1 MAGSSGSRPPAD
13 RNSRCCRP
21 TTPPAISPRWFSASR
36 CGSRST
42 RTSRCWSGCCRECPS
57 SLKFTPMSR
66 EPMAESSEA
75 GRDDGHGP
83 LSRGC
88 IAPQPLFAVGA
99 VLLGSFLA
107 NFDSRLTSVGLPDLR
122 GAFSLG
128 FDEGAWLSTAA
139 IGSQIF
145 IAPAVA
151 WLATV
156 FGLRR
161 MLGIPSLVYA
171 LVSLV
176 IPLVRD
182 YNALIVL
189 SIAHGLLLGT
199 FVPATLMIIIRNLP
213 IRWWLPAIA
222 IYSIRVGFSLDTSTA
237 LVGFY
242 VDHWGWQWLYWQGV
256 IIAPLMGLMVY
267 LGTPHE
273 EVNRP
278 LLRDADWGGMLLLGT
293 GVSMIYA
300 GLDQGNR
307 LDWLGSGTVMALLV
321 GGGLLCVAFLINEAM
336 VRQPWAHINV
346 LFSRH
351 IGLSLVVILLYTLTS
366 LSNSSLVPNFLSVV
380 GQLRP
385 EQTGTLLLVY
395 GALPMFVMVPVS
407 IFLLRQVDP
416 RFVLIVG
423 LSAFAAANLWGTQLT
438 HVWALGDFVPIVIL
452 QSIGQAFT
460 LLPIIILALSNA
472 DPTRATAFAAY
483 IQIRRLGGAEI
494 GVALMG
500 TWLRVREQIHSN
512 YLGQHL
518 ENGSDNVVRMLR
530 QLADG
535 FASHGAATAPA
546 RALGSLSALV
556 AREANVMAYI
566 DGFWLSFWLA
576 MVALFFVALIRR
588 ALPGPFTRAPLGFA
602 KALMR
607 WCGVSVS

>member
-1 MAGSSGSRPPAD
+1 
-13 RNSRCCRP
+13 
-21 TTPPAISPRWFSASR
+21 
-36 CGSRST
+36 
-42 RTSRCWSGCCRECPS
+42 
-57 SLKFTPMSR
+57 
-66 EPMAESSEA
+66 MAESSEA
-75 GRDDGHGP
+75 GRDGQGP
-83 LSRGC
+83 LSRGG

-107 NFDSRLTSVGLPDLR
+107 NVDSRLTSVGLPDLR

-161 MLGIPSLVYA
+161 ILGIPSLVYA
-171 LVSLV
+171 LISLV
-176 IPLVRD
+176 IPFVRD
-182 YNALIVL
+182 YNMLIAL
-189 SIAHGLLLGT
+189 SIVHGLLLGT
-199 FVPATLMIIIRNLP
+199 FVPATLMIVIRNLP
-213 IRWWLPAIA
+213 IRWWIPAIA
-222 IYSIRVGFSLDTSTA
+222 IYSIRVGFALDTSTA

-242 VDHWGWQWLYWQGV
+242 VDHLGWQWLYWQGV

-267 LGTPHE
+267 LGTPHD

-346 LFSRH
+346 LFSRNV
-351 IGLSLVVILLYTLTS
+351 GLSLVVILLYTLTS
-366 LSNSSLVPNFLSVV
+366 LSNSSLVPNFLSLV

-407 IFLLRQVDP
+407 IFLLRHVDP
-416 RFVLIVG
+416 RFVLIMG
-423 LSAFAAANLWGTQLT
+423 LSAFAAANLLGTQLT
-438 HVWALGDFVPIVIL
+438 HVWALGDFVPIVML

-483 IQIRRLGGAEI
+483 IQIMRLGGAEI
-494 GVALMG
+494 GIALMG

-512 YLGQHL
+512 FIGQHVAS
-518 ENGSDNVVRMLR
+518 GSDNVSRILK
-530 QLADG
+530 QLADS

-556 AREANVMAYI
+556 QRESNVLAYI
-566 DGFWLSFWLA
+566 DGFWLTFWLA
-576 MVALFFVALIRR
+576 IAALGVVTFI
-588 ALPGPFTRAPLGFA
+588 TRAPPGPLTPVPLGA
-602 KALMR
+602 ARALMQR
-607 WCGVSVS
+607 FGLSRT